1 MPNAHTH
8 TQTQWRTD
16 RPAEGFYTSAVPADP
31 TRTVRT
37 FLPEQYQSRYPY
49 PLLVLFH
56 GRGGNEEQVLRLAP
70 RVSRR
75 NFVAISFRGPTVI
88 GRRADGQ
95 PACAWDATDPTRLAD
110 AVVQA
115 VTQTRRTCHIH
126 SERVY
131 LVGLGEGA
139 TAAYQAAFALGEKV
153 AGVIAVN
160 GTLPRSQNKVPLF
173 RLDQVRRQRVLIV
186 QSAAN
191 PSSGLLDAMRDHKLF
206 YAAGADVQ
214 FARFKSPSSL
224 PVELLTAVNK
234 WVIDRVNAETEA
246 LVAR

>member
-1 MPNAHTH
+1 MLNTH
-8 TQTQWRTD
+8 TASQWRTD
-16 RPAEGFYTSAVPADP
+16 RPAEGFYTSVLPADP

-37 FLPEQYQSRYPY
+37 FLPEQYQSRYAY

-75 NFVAISFRGPTVI
+75 NFVAISFRGPTAI

-95 PACAWDATDPTRLAD
+95 PACAWDAAHPDRLAD
-110 AVVQA
+110 AVIDA
-115 VTQTRRTCHIH
+115 VTQTRRACHVH

-139 TAAYQAAFALGEKV
+139 TAAYQAAFALGDKV
-153 AGVIAVN
+153 AGVVAVN
-160 GTLPRSQNKVPLF
+160 GSLPRSQNKVPLF
-173 RLDQVRRQRVLIV
+173 RLDQVRRQRVLIA

-191 PSSGLLDAMRDHKLF
+191 PAGGLIEAMRDHKLF

-214 FARFKSPSSL
+214 FARFKSPTSL
-224 PVELLTAVNK
+224 PAELLTAVNK
-234 WVIDRVNAETEA
+234 WVIDKVNAETEA

>member
-1 MPNAHTH
+1 MPNTPTTTH
-8 TQTQWRTD
+8 WRTD
-16 RPAEGFYTSAVPADP
+16 RPAEGFYTSVLPADP
-31 TRTVRT
+31 SRAVRT
-37 FLPEQYQSRYPY
+37 FLPEQYQARYPY

-56 GRGGNEEQVLRLAP
+56 GRGGNEEQVLKLAP

-88 GRRADGQ
+88 GRRADGS
-95 PACAWDATDPTRLAD
+95 PACTWDAADAGRCAD
-110 AVVQA
+110 AVVEA
-115 VTQTRRTCHIH
+115 VTQTRRTCHVH
-126 SERVY
+126 SERIY
-131 LVGLGEGA
+131 LVGLGDGA
-139 TAAYQAAFALGEKV
+139 TAAYQAAFALGDKV
-153 AGVIAVN
+153 AGVVAVN
-160 GTLPRSQNKVPLF
+160 GSLPRSQNKVPLF
-173 RLDQVRRQRVLIV
+173 RLDQVRRQRVLIA

-191 PSSGLLDAMRDHKLF
+191 PAAGLLEAMRDHKLF

-224 PVELLTAVNK
+224 PAELLTAVNK